1 MSPTIDSAPNKLG
14 ARPAPARVS
23 EESETPPVLA
33 EMEEWALEE
42 SATEEVLA
50 LAKAATEDMLALAKA
65 ADSSVWF
72 GERETDTEA
81 PLRR

>member
-14 ARPAPARVS
+14 ARPAPAKVS

-33 EMEEWALEE
+33 EMEDWALEE

-50 LAKAATEDMLALAKA
+50 LAKAAEKA
-65 ADSSVWF
+65 A
-72 GERETDTEA
+72 EKN
-81 PLRR
+81 PKNLKNIQ